1 LSLTESTNGPSSVRQ
16 GPLSNVLGM
25 LSAIKKLI
33 ITAFKARI
41 LTKLALPKVVLLWLG
56 YRMLKAFLGR
66 KRKRKSDSQ

>member
-1 LSLTESTNGPSSVRQ
+1 VRQ

-33 ITAFKARI
+33 IMAFKARI
-41 LTKLALPKVVLLWLG
+41 LTKLALPKVVLLWLS